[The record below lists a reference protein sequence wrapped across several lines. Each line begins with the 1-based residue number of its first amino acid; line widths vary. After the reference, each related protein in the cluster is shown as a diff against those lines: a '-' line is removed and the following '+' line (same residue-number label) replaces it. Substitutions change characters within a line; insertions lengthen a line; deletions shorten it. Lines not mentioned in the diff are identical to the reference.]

1 MCEEETRKEMKSAG
15 LANMENRRYD
25 EAQKVNMVQRVTLF
39 LIFLFFAIV
48 IVIISVASA
57 TFDKVDEIAYSKSY
71 DNYGSL
77 GLPDYEAYNWDDVLK
92 AAENTEV
99 TFAAYYGIPVHDDWI
114 ENWLAPQLLDKYKIT
129 LHYHHLDSTSDAV
142 DIVMNEANTTD
153 GSGTIDMIWINGAN
167 FYNLKSGGYAY
178 GPWSTKVPSADLYN
192 WEDTSIKYDF
202 GYLVNGFEMPYTG
215 AQVVF
220 ITNEDYVSKYN
231 VTTMA
236 ELYSWIAGSGSGKFT
251 YAAPCHA
258 VSVGSSI
265 ISCASGDYTGSVF
278 IRQVLHS
285 IVGDVYSDFND
296 QTVDETL
303 YSKWAPKLFKK
314 LRDLESNLYTDNTNA
329 ALVNDTYPM
338 NQTVTDTLF
347 ATQNVYLTHS
357 YNSLHTS
364 SKISSGEWD
373 NWAYGTVFTD
383 NTIANTNYIAIP
395 KNAPNL
401 MGAIVAGNF
410 IGSAAAMYSRAEV
423 QFLQQVYDPACDAF
437 AVDGW
442 QVPFD
447 LLNIT
452 YSSHDPTTSELSS
465 YRIGEISTAYAS
477 RLEVDWYYCVYN
489 YSPTTTSVSLT
500 GGGTYDLY
508 C

>member
-1 MCEEETRKEMKSAG
+1 MAIENGG
-15 LANMENRRYD
+15 LAGMENRRYD
-25 EAQKVNMVQRVTLF
+25 EVQKVNLVQKVTLF
-39 LIFLFFAIV
+39 MVCLFFGL
-48 IVIISVASA
+48 IIIIIAVASA

-77 GLPDYEAYNWDDVLK
+77 GLPRYEGYNWDDVLS
-92 AAENTEV
+92 AAENTQV
-99 TFAAYYGIPVHDDWI
+99 TFAAYYGIPVHDAWI
-114 ENWLAPQLLDKYKIT
+114 EDWLAPELLEKYKIT
-129 LHYHHLDSTSDAV
+129 LKYKHLDDTSDAV
-142 DIVMNEANTTD
+142 DIVMNEANTWKN

-215 AQVVF
+215 AQVIF
-220 ITNEDYVSKYN
+220 ITNEDHVSKYN
-231 VTTMA
+231 ITTMN
-236 ELYSWIAGSGSGKFT
+236 ELYSWIGGSGSGNFT
-251 YAAPCHA
+251 YAAPCYET
-258 VSVGSSI
+258 VVGSTS
-265 ISCASGDYTGSVF
+265 ISCKSKKGDYTGSVF
-278 IRQVLHS
+278 IRQVLS
-285 IVGDVYSDFND
+285 SVVGDAYSEFNG

-314 LRDLESNLYTDNTNA
+314 LRALEPDLYTDNTNP
-329 ALVNDTYPM
+329 ALVNSMYPM
-338 NQTVTDTLF
+338 NQTIADQLF
-347 ATQNVYLTHS
+347 AEERIFLTHS
-357 YNSLHTS
+357 YNSFHTS
-364 SKISSGEWD
+364 SQITAGEWG

-395 KNAPNL
+395 NNAPNL

-410 IGSAAAMYSRAEV
+410 IGSAAAMYARAEV
-423 QFLQQVYDPACDAF
+423 QFLQQVYDPTCDTF

-442 QVPFD
+442 QAPFD

-452 YSSHDPTTSELSS
+452 HGSHDPTTSELSS
-465 YRIGEISTAYAS
+465 YRIGEISNAYAS
-477 RLEVDWYYCVYN
+477 RFEVDWYYCVLNYN
-489 YSPTTTSVSLT
+489 PSVTSVSLT
-500 GGGTYDLY
+500 GGGSYDLH